1 MRAVLQRVSEARVD
15 VAGDTVGQ
23 IERGLCALIGVAN
36 GDSEQDAVWLADKLV
51 NARIFEDEAG
61 KMNLSVKDVGGA
73 VLCVSQ
79 FTLLGDLRR
88 GNRPSF
94 GDAMAPDAARM
105 LFEALCEQ
113 VKGHGIAVQTGRFRA
128 EMRVHLVNEGPV
140 TVMLD
145 SRRTF

>member
-15 VAGDTVGQ
+15 VAGETVGQ
-23 IERGLCALIGVAN
+23 IQRGLCALIGVAN
-36 GDSEQDAVWLADKLV
+36 GDTERDAIWLADKLV
-51 NARIFEDEAG
+51 NARIFEDDAE

-94 GDAMAPDAARM
+94 GDALAPDPART

-113 VKGHGIAVQTGRFRA
+113 VKSHGVPVQTGRFRA
-128 EMRVHLVNEGPV
+128 EMRVQLVNEGPV
-140 TVMLD
+140 TLLLD

>member
-15 VAGDTVGQ
+15 VAGETVGQ
-23 IERGLCALIGVAN
+23 IQRGLCALIGVA
-36 GDSEQDAVWLADKLV
+36 DEDTDQDALWLADKLV

-73 VLCVSQ
+73 VLCISQ

-94 GDAMAPDAARM
+94 GDAMAPDVART
-105 LFEALCEQ
+105 LFEGLCA
-113 VKGHGIAVQTGRFRA
+113 AVASHSVAVETGRFRA
-128 EMRVHLVNEGPV
+128 EMRVHLINEGPV
-140 TVMLD
+140 TVLLD

>member
-1 MRAVLQRVSEARVD
+1 MRAVLQRVSEARVE
-15 VAGDTVGQ
+15 VAGETVGQ
-23 IERGLCALIGVAN
+23 IQRGVCALIGVAN
-36 GDSEQDAVWLADKLV
+36 GDTEQDAIWLADKLV
-51 NARIFEDEAG
+51 NARIFEDEAE

-94 GDAMAPDAARM
+94 GDALAPDAART
-105 LFEALCEQ
+105 LFETLCEQ
-113 VKGHGIAVQTGRFRA
+113 VTSHGVVVQTGRFRA

-140 TVMLD
+140 TVLLD
-145 SRRTF
+145 SRRAF

>member
-15 VAGDTVGQ
+15 VAGETVGQ
-23 IERGLCALIGVAN
+23 IKQGLCALIGVA
-36 GDSEQDAVWLADKLV
+36 DEDTDQDATWLADKLV

-73 VLCVSQ
+73 VLCISQ

-94 GDAMAPDAARM
+94 GEAMAPDAART
-105 LFEALCEQ
+105 LFEGLCAA
-113 VKGHGIAVQTGRFRA
+113 VASHGVTVETGRFRA
-128 EMRVHLVNEGPV
+128 EMRVHLINEGPV
-140 TVMLD
+140 TVLLD